1 MKKIVALLLFLVGV
15 TATAGAQTPYYQG
28 KQIKVVVG
36 FTTGGFYDRW
46 ARMLSRYMPK
56 YIPGNP
62 TFVVQNMPGAGS
74 LTATNYVYAVAKP
87 DGLTIGWPSNA
98 IYLDQLVGRKEVQF
112 DLRKFAWI
120 GSPVKEPAIFYMRA
134 DAPFKSIQ
142 DVKNSSEP
150 PKCGSTGTA
159 STDFI
164 LARML
169 EDTLPPLKINTVQG
183 YPGGSE
189 IDLAVE
195 KGEVV
200 CRGMTASPFFGREPF
215 LTWQKKNFVRVLVYT
230 GDKRDPRI
238 PDVPTL
244 DEIFTKEKVSEAS
257 RRVAEVILA
266 GESFG
271 RPIVATPGIPAER
284 VRELRRAFD
293 QAMKDPELLA
303 EAKKQRMDVE
313 PETGEN
319 LEKLA
324 IKILNQPPEVL
335 ARVKKILSN

>member
-1 MKKIVALLLFLVGV
+1 MKIIVALLLFLVCV

-28 KQIKVVVG
+28 KQIRVVVG

-244 DEIFTKEKVSEAS
+244 DEIFTKEKVPEAS

-319 LEKLA
+319 LEKLV

>member
-1 MKKIVALLLFLVGV
+1 MKKISAVLLFIMS
-15 TATAGAQTPYYQG
+15 ASMAAAAQSPYYQG

-46 ARMLSRYMPK
+46 ARLMARHMPK
-56 YIPGNP
+56 YLPGNP
-62 TFVVQNMPGAGS
+62 TLLVQNMPGAGS
-74 LTATNYVYAVAKP
+74 LTATNYVYTVAKP
-87 DGLTIGWPSNA
+87 DGLTIGWPSNG

-112 DLRKFAWI
+112 DIRKFAWI
-120 GSPVKEPAIFYMRA
+120 GSPVKEPAIFYMRS
-134 DAPFKSIQ
+134 DAPFKTIE
-142 DVKNSSEP
+142 DVKNSKEP

-169 EDTLPPLKINTVQG
+169 EDTLPPLKIKTVQG
-183 YPGGSE
+183 YPGGAE

-215 LTWQKKNFVRVLVYT
+215 LTWQKKNFVRVLLFT
-230 GDKRDPRI
+230 SDKRDPRI

-244 DEIFTKEKVSEAS
+244 DEIFTKEKVPEAS

-266 GESFG
+266 AESFG
-271 RPIVATPGIPAER
+271 RPVIATPGTPAER
-284 VRELRRAFD
+284 VRELRQAFERAL
-293 QAMKDPELLA
+293 KDPELLV
-303 EAKKQRMDVE
+303 EAKKQRMDID
-313 PETGEN
+313 PESGEN

-324 IKILNQPPEVL
+324 VKILNQPPEVM

>member
-1 MKKIVALLLFLVGV
+1 MKKTVALLLFLGGV
-15 TATAGAQTPYYQG
+15 SATAGAQAPYYQG

-142 DVKNSSEP
+142 DVKNSPEP

-215 LTWQKKNFVRVLVYT
+215 LTWQKNNFVRVLLFT
-230 GDKRDPRI
+230 GKKRDPRI
-238 PDVPTL
+238 PDVPTIF
-244 DEIFTKEKVSEAS
+244 EIFEKEKVSEAS

-271 RPIVATPGIPAER
+271 
-284 VRELRRAFD
+284 
-293 QAMKDPELLA
+293 
-303 EAKKQRMDVE
+303 
-313 PETGEN
+313 
-319 LEKLA
+319 
-324 IKILNQPPEVL
+324 
-335 ARVKKILSN
+335 